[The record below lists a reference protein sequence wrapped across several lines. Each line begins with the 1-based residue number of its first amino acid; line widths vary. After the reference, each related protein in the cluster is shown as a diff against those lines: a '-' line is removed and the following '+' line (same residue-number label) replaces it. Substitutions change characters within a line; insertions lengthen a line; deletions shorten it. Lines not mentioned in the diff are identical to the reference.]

1 MMIQQVEINC
11 LNEALTE
18 TEYKSKYVSNEGD
31 SKLRKLEAE
40 IVVYQHQNNAEVN
53 TRDFAVL
60 KEELKD

>member
-31 SKLRKLEAE
+31 GKLWNIEAD
-40 IVVYQHQNNAEVN
+40 IVVSQHKNNIEVK
-53 TRDFAVL
+53 TRYFQL
-60 KEELKD
+60 